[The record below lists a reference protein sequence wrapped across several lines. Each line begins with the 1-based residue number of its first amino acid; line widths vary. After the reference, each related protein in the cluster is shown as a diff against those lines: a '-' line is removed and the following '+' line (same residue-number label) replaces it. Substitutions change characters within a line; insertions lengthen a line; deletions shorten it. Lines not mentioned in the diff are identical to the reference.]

1 MALAASN
8 YRTPAGVVFA
18 EPLEDQVALLDWV
31 DAHVGRP
38 RQVITWGNSGG
49 GVLATLLAE
58 RHPDRIDG
66 AIPLCGPLGGIG
78 TQFNLTLDFAFAVR
92 TLLAPG
98 SDLELVRIT
107 DPDATAARVDEI
119 VQGAVG
125 TPQGRARART
135 ALRPAGTPRRR
146 PGPAAAAV
154 HRAGRALRLHT
165 LGADR
170 HDPGAAGAA
179 SDRPLAGDR
188 PCRPQCRRQG
198 TGPPVPGRTG
208 LGRDLPAPPGRPG
221 VRDLRAGAA
230 PTAVPARRMRRPSRP
245 LRGPTSGAQD
255 GTLPT
260 SPDYRIRSPLPAQ
273 AEGTSR

>member
-31 DAHVGRP
+31 DAHLGRP

-107 DPDATAARVDEI
+107 DPDATAARAAEI
-119 VQGAVG
+119 VQGALG
-125 TPQGRARART
+125 TPQGRARL
-135 ALRPAGTPRRR
+135 ALAN
-146 PGPAAAAV
+146 ALANV
-154 HRAGRALRLHT
+154 DGRQRDIHDRDIENHHELR
-165 LGADR
+165 GR
-170 HDPGAAGAA
+170 N
-179 SDRPLAGDR
+179 
-188 PCRPQCRRQG
+188 
-198 TGPPVPGRTG
+198 TGPGSAPFSGYRQP
-208 LGRDLPAPPGRPG
+208 PA
-221 VRDLRAGAA
+221 
-230 PTAVPARRMRRPSRP
+230 S
-245 LRGPTSGAQD
+245 
-255 GTLPT
+255 
-260 SPDYRIRSPLPAQ
+260 SPLLVLFF
-273 AEGTSR
+273 ERTLSEL

>member
-1 MALAASN
+1 VASDELTRRWLLEHGMALAASN

-31 DAHVGRP
+31 DAHLGRP

-107 DPDATAARVDEI
+107 DPDATAARAAEI
-119 VQGAVG
+119 VQGALG
-125 TPQGRARART
+125 TPQAAPGSRSPTPWPTWMAGSATFTIATSRT
-135 ALRPAGTPRRR
+135 TMNC
-146 PGPAAAAV
+146 
-154 HRAGRALRLHT
+154 
-165 LGADR
+165 
-170 HDPGAAGAA
+170 AGATQGQDQRLFRA
-179 SDRPLAGDR
+179 TDSHRLPPLFWSYFWGSTTEY
-188 PCRPQCRRQG
+188 G
-198 TGPPVPGRTG
+198 
-208 LGRDLPAPPGRPG
+208 
-221 VRDLRAGAA
+221 
-230 PTAVPARRMRRPSRP
+230 
-245 LRGPTSGAQD
+245 
-255 GTLPT
+255 
-260 SPDYRIRSPLPAQ
+260 
-273 AEGTSR
+273 